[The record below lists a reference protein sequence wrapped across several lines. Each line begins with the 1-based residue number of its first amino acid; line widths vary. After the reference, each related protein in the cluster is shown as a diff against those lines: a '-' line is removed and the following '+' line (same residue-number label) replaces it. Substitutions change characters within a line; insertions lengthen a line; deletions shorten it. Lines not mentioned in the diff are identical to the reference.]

1 VVRVGGGRGFL
12 VESLI
17 ITAAHCLD
25 RKRGIVPQSYMVT
38 FLIG

>member
-25 RKRGIVPQSYMVT
+25 RKRGSAELYRRVT
-38 FLIG
+38 W